1 MPLVCTIVWVV
12 LAAQPA
18 SAQTS
23 TAIVSKNDSDKDMTL
38 DLAEVKEAR

>member
-1 MPLVCTIVWVV
+1 MHDSS
-12 LAAQPA
+12 A